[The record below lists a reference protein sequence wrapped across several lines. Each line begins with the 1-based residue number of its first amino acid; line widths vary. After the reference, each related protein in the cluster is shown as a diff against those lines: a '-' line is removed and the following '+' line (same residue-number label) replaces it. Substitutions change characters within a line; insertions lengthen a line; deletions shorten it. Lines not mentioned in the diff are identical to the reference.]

1 MSNSKTKLIE
11 QKQYVIDSKIFYYY
25 LSLFK
30 NEYLYKDYE
39 TYEFFTKKNES
50 VTNQELRKKRERKKI
65 QEENKNKK
73 INKLKNIHNII
84 NNKKLEQSKVYIDI
98 SKTIN
103 QSYFRSITEDKNK
116 SLTWQNNKNYNQY
129 EIFIQYK
136 ENLINKFEDVSD
148 LKNYIEKNIQNSELN
163 EEQINQIYNDL
174 ENINEDNYNEFLSF
188 VSDGQEYFA
197 TEILQTLQK
206 QLNADQKNPEKQSE
220 IEENK
225 DILNYYL
232 TKEHT
237 LENNEN
243 FQILNQEEF
252 DDLQKYLK
260 SEQRM
265 LDGIIFGSEYEK
277 SVYIKTIKPLIK
289 IFGIKVEFQYKY
301 NKFLPLG
308 QQHTVDFYIPSL
320 NLLIEAT
327 SYKETGEKSN
337 KSILFSRNYKRGIEI
352 KENMIE
358 LYNRIDKLNEG
369 NSEKKHEPIQL
380 MFVTP
385 NGKKDFELE
394 NNITIEILQ
403 ENIMKMLKPKIKS
416 DLGNDRLNELDKL
429 YKESNEISFN
439 DNLDKSSQI
448 IEQPEDIQQL
458 QLSQNKN
465 LDFNKIINSLSTYF
479 EKDPKLKTFRT
490 FKKGLIKLE
499 EEVEKLSSFMKGFVS
514 KGSEEYKKYEA
525 VFNNKL
531 SLLKNMK
538 NVFIYSF
545 IVEINE
551 IKKQIKKDKSKQN
564 IDNHFIKDKMLNFI
578 KSLNLVSL
586 QQFNIIMETFN
597 IKEQIEG
604 IYKLINVDNSN
615 FSIIFENMVN
625 EIKKELFHNKKTGH
639 NAQVELGF

>member
-1 MSNSKTKLIE
+1 
-11 QKQYVIDSKIFYYY
+11 
-25 LSLFK
+25 
-30 NEYLYKDYE
+30 
-39 TYEFFTKKNES
+39 
-50 VTNQELRKKRERKKI
+50 
-65 QEENKNKK
+65 
-73 INKLKNIHNII
+73 
-84 NNKKLEQSKVYIDI
+84 
-98 SKTIN
+98 
-103 QSYFRSITEDKNK
+103 
-116 SLTWQNNKNYNQY
+116 
-129 EIFIQYK
+129 
-136 ENLINKFEDVSD
+136 
-148 LKNYIEKNIQNSELN
+148 
-163 EEQINQIYNDL
+163 
-174 ENINEDNYNEFLSF
+174 
-188 VSDGQEYFA
+188 
-197 TEILQTLQK
+197 
-206 QLNADQKNPEKQSE
+206 
-220 IEENK
+220 
-225 DILNYYL
+225 
-232 TKEHT
+232 
-237 LENNEN
+237 
-243 FQILNQEEF
+243 
-252 DDLQKYLK
+252 
-260 SEQRM
+260 
-265 LDGIIFGSEYEK
+265 
-277 SVYIKTIKPLIK
+277 
-289 IFGIKVEFQYKY
+289 
-301 NKFLPLG
+301 
-308 QQHTVDFYIPSL
+308 
-320 NLLIEAT
+320 
-327 SYKETGEKSN
+327 
-337 KSILFSRNYKRGIEI
+337 
-352 KENMIE
+352 
-358 LYNRIDKLNEG
+358 
-369 NSEKKHEPIQL
+369 